1 MALQMTNLTL
11 TDRQTDD
18 KNRDHTHTTTDEWHF
33 RRRTNRDRQTDGP
46 HTDHNP
52 HMALQMTNLTLTDR
66 QTDDKNRDHTHTT
79 TDEWHFRRRTNR
91 DRQTTHI
98 LQPMHG
104 TSDDELNSDRQTDG
118 PHTYHNPCMA
128 FHMPNITLTNRQTDD
143 TDRQT
148 DHTQTT
154 THTWH
159 FR

>member
-33 RRRTNRDRQTDGP
+33 RRRTNRDRQTD

-52 HMALQMTNLTLTDR
+52 RMALPITNQQRETDR
-66 QTDDKNRDHTHTT
+66 QTTQ
-79 TDEWHFRRRTNR
+79 TDRRT
-91 DRQTTHI
+91 THRP
-98 LQPMHG
+98 Q
-104 TSDDELNSDRQTDG
+104 QTDG
-118 PHTYHNPCMA
+118 PHTYHNPCM
-128 FHMPNITLTNRQTDD
+128 N

-148 DHTQTT
+148 TQTDRRTTHLPQPMNGTSDDEPTETDRQTTQTT
-154 THTWH
+154 THAWH